1 MDMVSI
7 VVPVY
12 NAEKYVERTISS
24 VIGQTW
30 TKWELLLVD
39 DCSTDGSREILRRYE
54 SDKIHC
60 YYCEQNAGPANA
72 RNIGVSHA
80 KGRYLAYVDADDL
93 WKPEKL
99 ARQMAF
105 MQAGGYAF
113 TFTSYEFADEN
124 ARPSGVVN
132 HAPASVD
139 YRSLLKS
146 STIAPSTIILDR
158 SQIDAVLLQMPSGI
172 DREDYAML
180 FQILKTG
187 ITAYGLDE
195 ILTIYCRHEGAR
207 SGNKW
212 KAVLGKW
219 QLYRTVEGFSVPESL
234 YYVAA
239 STWAAVKRRV

>member
-1 MDMVSI
+1 M
-7 VVPVY
+7 
-12 NAEKYVERTISS
+12 
-24 VIGQTW
+24 
-30 TKWELLLVD
+30 D

-180 FQILKTG
+180 FP
-187 ITAYGLDE
+187 
-195 ILTIYCRHEGAR
+195 IYCRHEGAR

>member
-12 NAEKYVERTISS
+12 NAEKYVERTIQS
-24 VIGQTW
+24 VINQTW
-30 TKWELLLVD
+30 TEWELLLVD

-60 YYCEQNAGPANA
+60 YYCERNAGPANA

-80 KGRYLAYVDADDL
+80 TGRYLAYVDADDL
-93 WKPEKL
+93 WEPEKL

-124 ARPSGVVN
+124 AKKNGIVA
-132 HAPASVD
+132 HAPRQVD
-139 YRSLLKS
+139 YVSILKSNTISTITVMFDRTQISDELLK
-146 STIAPSTIILDR
+146 
-158 SQIDAVLLQMPSGI
+158 MPLGVA
-172 DREDYAML
+172 REDAATWMK
-180 FQILKTG
+180 ILRNG
-187 ITAYGLDE
+187 YVAYGLDE
-195 ILTIYCRHEGAR
+195 VLAVYRRHGGSHSA
-207 SGNKW
+207 NKL

-219 QLYRTVEGFSVPESL
+219 QLYYQVEGFSLLKSL
-234 YYVAA
+234 YYLVVN
-239 STWAAVKRRV
+239 TWAAVKRRV